1 MLRGMFPTITLRAV
15 RLRVDPMNSTSRQV
29 LVCEAAPER
38 YEALR
43 VGVPE
48 AAWTEVPAGE
58 LIACLRTSLGR

>member
-1 MLRGMFPTITLRAV
+1 MFPTITLRAV